1 MGSKYA
7 KLYAHK
13 AIKLQSWY
21 ACFYLKEWN
30 LVRARNN
37 NNNNRLPGQA
47 NELALPNS
55 ILSHII
61 KASFLPQLLPRQCL
75 LWLPLFSLHK
85 NILEMYL
92 CILKNF
98 TNINNRILGYESLP
112 SWGRNAFYC
121 RLSVAQFQKDPTL
134 FLLLPWHLPSVLVC

>member
-37 NNNNRLPGQA
+37 NNNNRLPEQS
-47 NELALPNS
+47 NELALVNN

-61 KASFLPQLLPRQCL
+61 KSFFQPQLHPLQHL

-85 NILEMYL
+85 ESCICTYAYWKTSQILT
-92 CILKNF
+92 KKK
-98 TNINNRILGYESLP
+98 ILGYEWLLSR
-112 SWGRNAFYC
+112 SRNASYC
-121 RLSVAQFQKDPTL
+121 RLFRCYLIPEGIHFTPVASLTFA
-134 FLLLPWHLPSVLVC
+134 